1 MADLVAGLTVI
12 EGFNRIVPSLL
23 VLLLVYA
30 LLEFTKAIGENKG
43 LNIFISLVVA
53 VLVALSDKASQF
65 IAFST
70 PWFVV
75 LFFVVI
81 FAVIGFKTL
90 GVSDS
95 TILGVFREFRGIPWL
110 IGFVAVIIAVIGLG
124 QVMGQDLLE
133 QQPGY
138 GAEAP
143 NGTAGQAQVGTTGS
157 DDFQSNFVRT
167 LFHPTI
173 LSFILLGLIAA
184 FTVLFMAS
192 KVNP

>member
-12 EGFNRIVPSLL
+12 EGFNRVVPSLL

-30 LLEFTKAIGENKG
+30 LLEFTKAIGENKA

-53 VLVALSDKASQF
+53 ILVALSDKASQF

-75 LFFVVI
+75 LFFVVV
-81 FAVIGFKTL
+81 FMVIGFKTL

-95 TILGVFREFRGIPWL
+95 TILGVFREFKAIPWL
-110 IGFVAVIIAVIGLG
+110 IGFVVLIIAAIGLG

-138 GAEAP
+138 SGGAAP
-143 NGTAGQAQVGTTGS
+143 NGTAAQAGATDS
-157 DDFQSNFVRT
+157 ADFHTNFVQT

-192 KVNP
+192 KVTK